1 MQEGVCI
8 TVNGAPRRVRAHIH
22 LAELLEELGLPA
34 RGVAVERNRKL
45 VRAQD
50 LAGTELF
57 EGDELELV
65 TLVGGG

>member
-1 MQEGVCI
+1 MQQGVCI
-8 TVNGAPRRVRAHIH
+8 TVNGTQRRVREQLMLADL
-22 LAELLEELGLPA
+22 LAELGLSV

-50 LAGTELF
+50 LASTEVL